1 MISLELLRSN
11 PDSTQTLLRVVSVVE
26 QAASLL
32 RVSVSKISAQ
42 SLVVDVVLE
51 DLHLSFS
58 SNYLDSVNRKDR
70 DPAALPEV
78 PISKPVWMSVS
89 LRHARARQRRSQ
101 FSLSPTAVHVRAA
114 DSSKVQNESH
124 VLHAVDLVL
133 ACSYLM
139 GSIWRV
145 PVSLAKALVVPFLG
159 IANALAAEGWAKF
172 VWRKLCRLIFQL
184 VSKFLSD

>member
-78 PISKPVWMSVS
+78 PISKPV
-89 LRHARARQRRSQ
+89 
-101 FSLSPTAVHVRAA
+101 
-114 DSSKVQNESH
+114 
-124 VLHAVDLVL
+124 
-133 ACSYLM
+133 
-139 GSIWRV
+139 
-145 PVSLAKALVVPFLG
+145 
-159 IANALAAEGWAKF
+159 
-172 VWRKLCRLIFQL
+172 
-184 VSKFLSD
+184 